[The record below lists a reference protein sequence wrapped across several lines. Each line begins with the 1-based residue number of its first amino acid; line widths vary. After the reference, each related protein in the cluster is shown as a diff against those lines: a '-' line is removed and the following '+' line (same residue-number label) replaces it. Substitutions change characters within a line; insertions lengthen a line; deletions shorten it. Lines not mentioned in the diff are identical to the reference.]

1 MPITKEIKIVK
12 VPLPQKEKITNN
24 KKNFPKMERLYLEL
38 LENKSKIKQD
48 LINKEY
54 VPKDKSETKVEA
66 ENNENTEKKD
76 NLDNLKSID
85 SEKSSK
91 SIDENS
97 TKNSPSPSPSDSPS
111 VSPSPSPSSSSSS
124 SSSSPS
130 SSISSD
136 SSKSKDVSDDESSK
150 DSDDEISQRLK
161 KMLGDDDSSES
172 KKNKKNKY
180 EEVQKS
186 IKLKNTPYEKFKEE
200 KEKYYQEKQK
210 APTLAELKE
219 KGQYVSD
226 PVLRDINNVT
236 MNETEDE
243 DKKRE
248 LIFKFDML
256 KKSYPTA
263 TLVIPEYTIH
273 SDYIVMKKSYDQTVK
288 KLSLDASVDSYKRYL
303 TGGFGMVEFLFGNF
317 LGFDMEGFTKQ
328 QLLSMHTYEILLV
341 EIGEKSYVP
350 TGSKYPVEVRLLIAI
365 IMNAGFFILGKMIM
379 KKTGSNLMNT
389 FNNPSVSEQTN
400 QPKKRKM
407 KGPNINID
415 DIPEVSENKV

>member
-54 VPKDKSETKVEA
+54 VPKDKSETKEV
-66 ENNENTEKKD
+66 ENNEKKD

-172 KKNKKNKY
+172 KKIKK
-180 EEVQKS
+180 
-186 IKLKNTPYEKFKEE
+186 
-200 KEKYYQEKQK
+200 
-210 APTLAELKE
+210 
-219 KGQYVSD
+219 
-226 PVLRDINNVT
+226 IN
-236 MNETEDE
+236 
-243 DKKRE
+243 
-248 LIFKFDML
+248 
-256 KKSYPTA
+256 
-263 TLVIPEYTIH
+263 
-273 SDYIVMKKSYDQTVK
+273 MKKF
-288 KLSLDASVDSYKRYL
+288 R
-303 TGGFGMVEFLFGNF
+303 
-317 LGFDMEGFTKQ
+317 
-328 QLLSMHTYEILLV
+328 
-341 EIGEKSYVP
+341 
-350 TGSKYPVEVRLLIAI
+350 
-365 IMNAGFFILGKMIM
+365 
-379 KKTGSNLMNT
+379 NL
-389 FNNPSVSEQTN
+389 
-400 QPKKRKM
+400 
-407 KGPNINID
+407 
-415 DIPEVSENKV
+415 